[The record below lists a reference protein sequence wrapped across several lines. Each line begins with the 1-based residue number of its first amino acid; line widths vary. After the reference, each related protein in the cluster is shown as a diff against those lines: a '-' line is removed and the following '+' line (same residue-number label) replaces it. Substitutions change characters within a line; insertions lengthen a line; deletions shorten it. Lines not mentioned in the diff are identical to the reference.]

1 MPVCRPARALES
13 RQGAPTPAGR
23 RQQSL
28 QRAMTPEDAPQNLV
42 EVFRSLRMPE
52 CDQQSLV
59 LSAVGIHSWTV
70 VRGGVFVV
78 VVEEGSEALARH
90 HLSAVA
96 HEAKIPVHTP
106 KLPKLRPRAWSGSI
120 LYALVMIA
128 VAYAA
133 GSGAFGLDWLAT
145 GALNGAIPSSQ
156 EWWRVVTALT
166 LHADVGH
173 LLSNLLFGTVL
184 GYLASRS
191 LGSGVAWAAIL
202 VGAMMGNALDALWMP
217 VEQRSIGAS
226 TAVFATLG
234 ILSAYAWTLESATNL
249 RWAKRLGPL
258 IAGVILL
265 GFLGAGG
272 ERTDVVAHVTGFA
285 SGCLLGL
292 GLGKIPERRFDS
304 RALQLATG
312 AFTLA
317 TLAVAWMFALN

>member
-1 MPVCRPARALES
+1 
-13 RQGAPTPAGR
+13 
-23 RQQSL
+23 
-28 QRAMTPEDAPQNLV
+28 MTPEDAPQNLV

-70 VRGGVFVV
+70 VRGGMFVV
-78 VVEEGSEALARH
+78 AVEEGSEALARH
-90 HLSAVA
+90 HLLAVA
-96 HEAKIPVHTP
+96 REANIPVPTP
-106 KLPKLRPRAWSGSI
+106 KLPKLRPRAWNGSI
-120 LYALVMIA
+120 LYALVMMI

-133 GSGAFGLDWLAT
+133 GSGAFGLDWLET
-145 GALNGAIPSSQ
+145 GALNGAIPSSH

-173 LLSNLLFGTVL
+173 LLSNLMFGTVL

-191 LGSGVAWAAIL
+191 LGNGVAWAAIL

-217 VEQRSIGAS
+217 EQQRSIGAS
-226 TAVFATLG
+226 TAVFAALG

-285 SGCLLGL
+285 SGCLLGV
-292 GLGKIPERRFDS
+292 GLGKTPERRFDS
-304 RALQLATG
+304 RVLQLATG

-317 TLAVAWMFALN
+317 TLAVAWMCALN

>member
-1 MPVCRPARALES
+1 
-13 RQGAPTPAGR
+13 
-23 RQQSL
+23 
-28 QRAMTPEDAPQNLV
+28 MTPEDAPPTLV
-42 EVFRSLRMPE
+42 EVFRSLRLPD
-52 CDQQSLV
+52 CDQQTLI

-78 VVEEGSEALARH
+78 VVAEESADSARRHLIEVAEEA
-90 HLSAVA
+90 AV
-96 HEAKIPVHTP
+96 PVPVP
-106 KLPKLRPRAWSGSI
+106 KLPKLRPRAWTGSVV
-120 LYALVMIA
+120 YALVMIV

-133 GSGAFGLDWLAT
+133 GSGVLGFDWLET
-145 GALNGAIPSSQ
+145 GALNGAIPASH

-173 LLSNLLFGTVL
+173 LLSNLAFGVVL

-191 LGSGVAWAAIL
+191 LGNGVAWAGIL
-202 VGAMMGNALDALWMP
+202 IGAMLGNALDALWMP
-217 VEQRSIGAS
+217 EEQRSIGAS

-234 ILSAYAWTLESATNL
+234 ILSAYAWTLETATNL

-272 ERTDVVAHVTGFA
+272 ERTDVVAHITGFV
-285 SGCLLGL
+285 SGCALGVVF
-292 GLGKIPERRFDS
+292 GNIPERRFDS
-304 RALQLATG
+304 RALQLAAG

-317 TLAVAWMFALN
+317 TLGIAWLLALA